1 MLVTI
6 ITELYADGCIWAIG
20 RDLMEFASFED
31 AAKFAD
37 DGCTFDGVCGCVC
50 YVEII
55 P

>member
-20 RDLMEFASFED
+20 RDLMEFEDFAS

-37 DGCTFDGVCGCVC
+37 DGNTFDGVCGMIC

>member
-6 ITELYADGCIWAIG
+6 VTELYSDGLIWSIY
-20 RDLMEFASFED
+20 RDTMQFETFDD